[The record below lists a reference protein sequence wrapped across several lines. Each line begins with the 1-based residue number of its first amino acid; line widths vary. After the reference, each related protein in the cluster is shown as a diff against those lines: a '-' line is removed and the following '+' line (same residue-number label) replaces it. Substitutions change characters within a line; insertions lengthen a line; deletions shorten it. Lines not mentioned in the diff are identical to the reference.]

1 MLLLI
6 LWTETLIGGLLNPEG
21 VFLTKMQIPA
31 TDWEKT
37 IEKYRL
43 LFYNQ
48 NFRPC
53 RPLFLAT
60 KIGQME
66 GKQATLCCMEF
77 RRRIISIIT

>member
-1 MLLLI
+1 MDRN
-6 LWTETLIGGLLNPEG
+6 LNWWLAESRG
-21 VFLTKMQIPA
+21 IFEQKMQIPA
-31 TDWEKT
+31 TDGEKT

-66 GKQATLCCMEF
+66 EKQATLC
-77 RRRIISIIT
+77 SGGG